1 MAEAESQTES
11 LSMERMLQQAG
22 FPAAPKSVEDERLLR
37 KQKLAATFRIFGR
50 FGFDEGVAGH
60 VTVRDPEQTDH
71 FWVNPFGVS
80 FKQIKVS
87 DLILVN
93 HQGEVVESS
102 PTARPS
108 TTLARLSCSPTTTRS
123 TREKNAGMPL
133 QVCVSSWVNT

>member
-1 MAEAESQTES
+1 MAEAETETDQA
-11 LSMERMLQQAG
+11 SMERMLQQAG
-22 FPAAPKSVEDERLLR
+22 FTTAPQSVEDERRLR

-60 VTVRDPEQTDH
+60 VTVRDPQQTDH

-93 HQGEVVESS
+93 HQGEVVEGDVVGQAPEKRLDGFFRRIASILS
-102 PTARPS
+102 RPPNKF
-108 TTLARLSCSPTTTRS
+108 TF
-123 TREKNAGMPL
+123 NFD
-133 QVCVSSWVNT
+133 